1 MKAAVKLI
9 ALAVLVLAGGCANIP
24 AEMQP
29 VVLSGEHP
37 AQAVQTPQEPEKG
50 LDALTVVRD
59 FIKASALTAG
69 GNATPTASVYLD
81 EETRKTWQPVKGLT
95 VIEDTFG
102 TVYAPES
109 DQTADPNEKVV
120 LVRGFNVGTLGQD
133 SAFIP
138 AGGDFV
144 QAIHVRLQADSQWR
158 ITNPLS
164 NNLVI
169 TESDFSANYFKVS
182 VNFFSQD
189 SGVFVPDLRYV
200 FAKPQSGLPN
210 RVMDLVVDGPSE
222 ALKGAVTNLLGPD
235 ARLEQN
241 VKGIDDG
248 SLVVPLTGLGD
259 PPIEKRRLILAQ
271 IVFSLQNVTTSR
283 IKVLSDGKPILP
295 DKDAWRANDLASYPV
310 GAPPE
315 LSGMYTAAGN
325 IYSLAD
331 GKPLPGNA
339 YHDVVSAAQ
348 SLDGKRL
355 ATVEKLS
362 PDRMVLRIGNLDH
375 QEAVDSAPQGEFL
388 TRPTWRAASGGAEV
402 WTAVDGTTVL
412 RAVLTGDGKWK
423 AQGVNA
429 TDLVD
434 LGKITALR
442 LSRDGARVA
451 AVVADKLMVAAV
463 VRTPEGVRL
472 TAPRSLRNGDLTN
485 VTDVDWSSQDTLVAV
500 TSSSSQPVVKV
511 PVDGRRMDNFNSS
524 NLTAPIRGV
533 TASPN
538 KPTIVADSNGLWMA
552 SELGEV
558 WRPHGRTAKDARPF
572 YPG

>member
-1 MKAAVKLI
+1 ML
-9 ALAVLVLAGGCANIP
+9 LASGCANIP

-29 VVLSGEHP
+29 VVLSGERP

-59 FIKASALTAG
+59 FIKASALTAS
-69 GNATPTASVYLD
+69 GNASPTASVYLD
-81 EETRKTWQPVKGLT
+81 EETRKSWSPVKGLT
-95 VIEDTFG
+95 IIEDTFG
-102 TVYAPES
+102 TVYAPEPEQS
-109 DQTADPNEKVV
+109 ADPNEKVV
-120 LVRGFNVGTLGQD
+120 LVRGFMVGTLGQD

-138 AGGDFV
+138 AVPASGDYILPV
-144 QAIHVRLQADSQWR
+144 HVRLQADGQWR
-158 ITNPLS
+158 ITGPLS

-169 TESDFSANYFKVS
+169 TERDFSANYFKVA

-222 ALKGAVTNLLGPD
+222 ALKGAVMNLLGPD

-241 VKGIDDG
+241 VKGVDDG

-295 DKDAWRANDLASYPV
+295 DKDAWRVNDLASYPV

-315 LSGMYTAAGN
+315 LPGLYTAGGG

-331 GKPLPGNA
+331 GRPLAGNP

-355 ATVEKLS
+355 AAVEKLAG
-362 PDRMVLRIGNLDH
+362 DRMVLRIGAMDH
-375 QEAVDSAPQGEFL
+375 QEEVVSAPQGEFL
-388 TRPTWRAASGGAEV
+388 TRPTWRAATGGAEV

-429 TDLVD
+429 TDLLD

-472 TAPRSLRNGDLTN
+472 TAPRSLRNADLTN
-485 VTDVDWSSQDTLVAV
+485 VTDVDWASQDTLVAV
-500 TSSSSQPVVKV
+500 TSSTSQPVVKV
-511 PVDGRRMDNFNSS
+511 PVDGRRMDGFNSS
-524 NLTAPIRGV
+524 NLTAPVGGV

-538 KPTIVADSNGLWMA
+538 KPTIVADSNGLWVA
-552 SELGEV
+552 NELGEV
-558 WRPHGRTAKDARPF
+558 WRPHARTVKDARPF